1 MLDRPPRV
9 LVVEDDH
16 EIAQVLTGAY
26 ALTPRE
32 AEVARLVAAGC
43 SNPEI
48 AGLLFVSRY
57 TVEDHLK
64 HLYEKLGVNSRS
76 ELVSRLFFDQYLP
89 RTQAG
94 MGLDGTGWFIEVSRT
109 ARARQSAG

>member
-1 MLDRPPRV
+1 MGDQGNEISLIVQPSRP
-9 LVVEDDH
+9 H
-16 EIAQVLTGAY
+16 EIAQVLSGAY

-32 AEVARLVAAGC
+32 AQVARLVAIGC

-48 AGLLFVSRY
+48 AELLFVSRY

-64 HLYEKLGVNSRS
+64 KLYAKLAVNSRS

-89 RTQAG
+89 RTMAA
-94 MGLDGTGWFIEVSRT
+94 MKLDAQGWFM
-109 ARARQSAG
+109 AGGRG